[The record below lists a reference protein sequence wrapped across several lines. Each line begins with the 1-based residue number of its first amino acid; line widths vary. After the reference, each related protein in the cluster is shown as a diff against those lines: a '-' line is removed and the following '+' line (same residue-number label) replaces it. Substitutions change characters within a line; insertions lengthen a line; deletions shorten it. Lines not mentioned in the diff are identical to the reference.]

1 MYMMFIEGELKP
13 GKKDEFVKAWN
24 NQIMPLLKKQDGFD
38 FYALL
43 CLCQGRLE
51 AFSDGVFA
59 ILITICFSMFIFRQV
74 GNPKVRGSS
83 CWRVGNTPRQEAQPD
98 TSMRV
103 FRHRHV
109 GMLGA
114 CNNFLANETGRY
126 DQAVRDDFVDE

>member
-51 AFSDGVFA
+51 AFSDRG
-59 ILITICFSMFIFRQV
+59 ICDFNHDLFLDVHLPAGREPQGSRFKLLASWQHASS
-74 GNPKVRGSS
+74 GSS
-83 CWRVGNTPRQEAQPD
+83 A
-98 TSMRV
+98 
-103 FRHRHV
+103 
-109 GMLGA
+109 
-114 CNNFLANETGRY
+114 RY
-126 DQAVRDDFVDE
+126 IYASLPPSSRGYAWGLQ

>member
-13 GKKDEFVKAWN
+13 GRKTSSVKAWN

-59 ILITICFSMFIFRQV
+59 ILITICFSMFIFPAGR
-74 GNPKVRGSS
+74 NPKVRGSS
-83 CWRVGNTPRQEAQPD
+83 CWRVGNTPSSGSSA
-98 TSMRV
+98 
-103 FRHRHV
+103 
-109 GMLGA
+109 
-114 CNNFLANETGRY
+114 RY
-126 DQAVRDDFVDE
+126 IYASLPPSSRGYAWGLQ